1 MPDEDIDSDDDDE
14 LTPLLRP
21 DTPIP
26 PPADLDLYL
35 FGKLSLDTNQDE
47 DPLADVDTAD
57 LFADID
63 AAVDSNFTYYSEY
76 DTEIIWLT
84 SDDPTN
90 QDEDHFADVDAA
102 DPFANIDAAV
112 DSDSESDTD
121 TEIIWLESDDSS
133 DSDYY
138 PPLDNYSPPLFE
150 IDPATGECRDR
161 ACQDSQEIRP

>member
-57 LFADID
+57 LF
-63 AAVDSNFTYYSEY
+63 
-76 DTEIIWLT
+76 
-84 SDDPTN
+84 
-90 QDEDHFADVDAA
+90 
-102 DPFANIDAAV
+102 
-112 DSDSESDTD
+112 
-121 TEIIWLESDDSS
+121 
-133 DSDYY
+133 
-138 PPLDNYSPPLFE
+138 
-150 IDPATGECRDR
+150 C
-161 ACQDSQEIRP
+161 